1 MQMLLKTGVLFLAG
15 WLCVAG
21 ANAQTNTTAADSSAS
36 FVIKA
41 EVPPIFRGGQAT
53 LQRFIN
59 NRMVYPEKARR
70 EKIQGDVLLAFHINE
85 KGECSNFR
93 VLKGIGGGCDEE
105 ALRVAKEMPRWI
117 PAKTRGKSVAVDMQ
131 MPISF
136 RINSSLQL
144 EDNSRTKNKWR

>member
-1 MQMLLKTGVLFLAG
+1 MRLKNNFFLVLLACLPVLVAAQNKPSAEPDSTAG
-15 WLCVAG
+15 
-21 ANAQTNTTAADSSAS
+21 

-41 EVPPIFRGGQAT
+41 EVPPVFRGGQAT

-70 EKIQGDVLLAFHINE
+70 ENIQGDVLIAFRIDE
-85 KGECSNFR
+85 RGECSNFR

-117 PAKTRGKSVAVDMQ
+117 PAKTRGKSVPVDMQ

-136 RINSSLQL
+136 RINKSLQL
-144 EDNSRTKNKWR
+144 EDNSRTKNKFR